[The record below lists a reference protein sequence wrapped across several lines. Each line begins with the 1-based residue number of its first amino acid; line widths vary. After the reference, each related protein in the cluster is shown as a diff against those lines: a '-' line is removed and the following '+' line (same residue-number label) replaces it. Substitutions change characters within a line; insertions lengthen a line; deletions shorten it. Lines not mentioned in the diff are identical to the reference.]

1 MRPSESLEAHPSKV
15 TGRPSFVRDG
25 VTLMRALG
33 SRFDTTSTPCEHTDD
48 VKPPLSVTTIVA
60 VKWPGLVYVQ
70 VTPVVGGS
78 TVTGRWPLPHVNV
91 CDAIVL
97 APTAYEPLPSR
108 VALNG
113 GGPCCTGVVK
123 LHVGADTGVIAMP
136 TGWRP
141 TWTGENAFATQA
153 GVPGCRHTTDTEPSA
168 FATVATKPLGQNEV
182 GTGVVATSPA
192 KPIGGDGQTRR
203 AKP

>member
-48 VKPPLSVTTIVA
+48 VRPSLAVTTSVA

-78 TVTGRWPLPHVNV
+78 TVTGGWPLPHVNFSDV
-91 CDAIVL
+91 IV
-97 APTAYEPLPSR
+97 PSSSDEPLPSR

-113 GGPCCTGVVK
+113 GAPCFTGIVR
-123 LHVGADTGVIAMP
+123 LHVGAVGDDTG
-136 TGWRP
+136 
-141 TWTGENAFATQA
+141 
-153 GVPGCRHTTDTEPSA
+153 
-168 FATVATKPLGQNEV
+168 
-182 GTGVVATSPA
+182 
-192 KPIGGDGQTRR
+192 
-203 AKP
+203 